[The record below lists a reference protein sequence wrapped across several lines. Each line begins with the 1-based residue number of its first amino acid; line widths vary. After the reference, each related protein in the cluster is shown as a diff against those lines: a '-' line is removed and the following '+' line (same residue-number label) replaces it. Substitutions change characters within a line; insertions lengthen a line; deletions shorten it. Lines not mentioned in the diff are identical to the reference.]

1 MKRFFTITFL
11 VLALF
16 LAACGGKTAG
26 IDTGITGE
34 TYLSVCT
41 GADIA
46 VDCTNINP
54 YATKLDILDE
64 NMVFLQTVETEEDGT
79 FIIALDPGTY
89 YIHPQ
94 NDGFF
99 PIAADFRVVVTHGEL
114 AEMVISYDIGER

>member
-11 VLALF
+11 VLTLF
-16 LAACGGKTAG
+16 LAACGGKTG
-26 IDTGITGE
+26 SIDTGITGE

-54 YATKLDILDE
+54 FATKLDILDE
-64 NMVFLQTVETEEDGT
+64 NMVLLKTVETEADGT
-79 FIIALDPGTY
+79 FTIALDPGTY

-94 NDGFF
+94 NNGAF
-99 PIAADFRVVVTHGEL
+99 PIAADFRVVVTKGEL
-114 AEMVISYDIGER
+114 AQMVISYDVGER